1 MMCTYICINARV
13 HVHIIASTHR
23 CPWFLKVFSAQ
34 APRKGQNLWFP
45 LQGKSDALM
54 DHGEWPKPWQDLTA
68 AAVFSEKPRELMGG
82 FPKKSGFPWPHGRI
96 WPDMASLVSHGV
108 FLERRFVHRCIAPSL
123 FLFPAAAAWFWLVP
137 CLRKHSCEPEP
148 LERGRARAK
157 KMCIAC
163 IRYTSRRAPAF

>member
-1 MMCTYICINARV
+1 MVANDLICTMMCTYICINARVPV

-45 LQGKSDALM
+45 LQGKSD
-54 DHGEWPKPWQDLTA
+54 
-68 AAVFSEKPRELMGG
+68 
-82 FPKKSGFPWPHGRI
+82 GRI

-163 IRYTSRRAPAF
+163 IRYTSHRGENRASVLRVLKKMSFSP

>member
-1 MMCTYICINARV
+1 MHIHLYKCTCTCAYHCIY
-13 HVHIIASTHR
+13 ASFSMVSQS
-23 CPWFLKVFSAQ
+23 FLVPK
-34 APRKGQNLWFP
+34 PRKKGRTFGSP

-68 AAVFSEKPRELMGG
+68 AAVFSEKPRDLTGG
-82 FPKKSGFPWPHGRI
+82 ISQKKSGFPWPHGRI

-123 FLFPAAAAWFWLVP
+123 FLFPAAAWFWLVP

-157 KMCIAC
+157 KCA
-163 IRYTSRRAPAF
+163 